1 MRNNGVMEKRKS
13 RCPYM
18 NLLNDHQ
25 ELGTGMCDI
34 EFAMLGASLGG

>member
-1 MRNNGVMEKRKS
+1 MEKNHS

-18 NLLNDHQ
+18 NLLAARQQQ
-25 ELGTGMCDI
+25 ETSMSDV

>member
-1 MRNNGVMEKRKS
+1 MEKNHS

-18 NLLNDHQ
+18 NLLNAHHA
-25 ELGTGMCDI
+25 EETGMCDI